1 MKPVK
6 LISWFLGVD
15 MFMFGI
21 LKLAIPTIHGWFNVQ
36 MTNSGLSEYFPLWIG
51 IAGEI
56 ITGSTLI
63 ISLLSDKNLSS
74 KVFRI
79 MIQLASIAIIPMMLT
94 AIYVHL
100 QPNVP
105 AEVLPLKIKTPII
118 PSFVLILALVNIY
131 LVQRLFKNKVNA

>member
-21 LKLAIPTIHGWFNVQ
+21 LKLTIPTIHGWFNVQ

-105 AEVLPLKIKTPII
+105 AEVLPLKIKTPVI
-118 PSFVLILALVNIY
+118 PSFVLILSLVNIY